1 MANLISEQFR
11 KNPILAPVIKDLD
24 YANSLEFK
32 GWAKVNYPHGYES
45 RYQAIDIELWVEEN
59 LGVFWR
65 MGRTY
70 YFKDAADASMFLLKY
85 T

>member
-1 MANLISEQFR
+1 MASLRYEQHR
-11 KNPILAPVIKDLD
+11 NNPILAPVIKDLE
-24 YANSLEFK
+24 YANTLEHK
-32 GWAKVNYPHGYES
+32 GWTKVDYPHGYES

-70 YFKDAADASMFLLKY
+70 YFKDMKDASMFLLKY